1 MKCPYC
7 GKSRSRV
14 IDTRAVR
21 NGIRRRRKCQA
32 CGRRFTTYERAV
44 SENPV
49 VIKRD
54 GRREEFDWEKLL
66 AGVRKACGKRPIP
79 SEDIEGLVNQ
89 VKSQV
94 YTLGKAEVESKIIG
108 EMVLEG
114 LKDLDEIA
122 YIRFAAIHYRFA
134 DAEDL
139 VEEIRA
145 LKEQKQGGKPKRGGR
160 E

>member
-14 IDTRAVR
+14 LDTRAVSD
-21 NGIRRRRKCQA
+21 GIRRRRKCRA

-44 SENPV
+44 IENPLV
-49 VIKRD
+49 VKRD

-66 AGVRKACGKRPIP
+66 AGVCKACSKRPIP
-79 SEDIEGLVNQ
+79 SEDIESLVNQ

-94 YTLGKAEVESKIIG
+94 YTLGEAEVESRIIG

-122 YIRFAAIHYRFA
+122 YIRFAAIHHRFA
-134 DAEDL
+134 DIEDL
-139 VEEIRA
+139 VEEIRV
-145 LKEQKQGGKPKRGGR
+145 LKGQKQLGKSNLGR
-160 E
+160 RE